1 MAPNSLINETQRVNG
16 HQLVG
21 ELLAGSDLGL
31 RVLIADGDGLARRMM
46 HSALR
51 GDERIAI
58 VLSAEDAREAL
69 ELARYYRPAVAVVD
83 AGVPPRG
90 ALALIGQLLRQA
102 PDTRVLSVSVDDE
115 QTALEGLRLGTVGH
129 ISKDIDPDQLAELVV
144 RAARGEAIVPQQLLM
159 PLLEYVRNVPYSGW
173 RPLHSRLTTREWE
186 IIDLLA
192 DGANTERIAEQLV
205 LSQSTVYSHV
215 KNVLRKLDVHTR
227 RDAVAAA
234 AALRKHEASQPAIAQ
249 PARQREMA

>member
-1 MAPNSLINETQRVNG
+1 MAPSPVINGTPKING

-21 ELLAGSDLGL
+21 EPLASCNVGL

-51 GDERIAI
+51 GDERIA
-58 VLSAEDAREAL
+58 VVVSAEDAREAL
-69 ELARYYRPAVAVVD
+69 ALARYYRPAVAVVD
-83 AGVPPRG
+83 AGVPPEG
-90 ALALIGQLLRQA
+90 ALALVGQLLRQA
-102 PDTRVLSVSVDDE
+102 PETRVLSVSVDDE
-115 QTALEGLRLGTVGH
+115 QTAVEGLRLGTVGH
-129 ISKDIDPDQLAELVV
+129 ISKDIDPNQLADLVV
-144 RAARGEAIVPQQLLM
+144 RAAQGEAIVPQQLLM
-159 PLLEYVRNVPYSGW
+159 PLLECLRNVPYSGW

-215 KNVLRKLDVHTR
+215 KNVLRKLGVHTR

-234 AALRKHEASQPAIAQ
+234 AALRRQEASQAATTQ
-249 PARQREMA
+249 PALARGMA